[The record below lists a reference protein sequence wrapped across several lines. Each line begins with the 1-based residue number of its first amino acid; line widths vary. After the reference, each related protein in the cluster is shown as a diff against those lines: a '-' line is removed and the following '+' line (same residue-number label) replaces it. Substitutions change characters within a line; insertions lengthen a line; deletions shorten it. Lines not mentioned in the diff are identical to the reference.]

1 MKQFELSANAHLR
14 DQDKTAA
21 IILPLSSN
29 DVTKPATATVT
40 ELRPSLENT
49 LQHSLSPHSIRNHEQ
64 DINKRTLKQ
73 SGNDSKQFTRSIKD
87 DGADL
92 LHVKQ
97 PGDVR
102 EPGTLDN
109 TQNLQNSMRDVL
121 KTVKASS
128 KTGTVEPLA
137 RASDNED
144 DELEFLLSLGSPEVK
159 DNSKTSSGNQ
169 SNKVSKRSWFTHSP
183 GRLNQSKLGGWG
195 CGFTNSEA
203 LEILI
208 LNLHTW
214 ERVVPHPYSQYT

>member
-21 IILPLSSN
+21 IISPWSSN
-29 DVTKPATATVT
+29 DETVTKSATATVT

-49 LQHSLSPHSIRNHEQ
+49 LQHSLSPHNVRNHEQ

-159 DNSKTSSGNQ
+159 DDSKTYSGNQ
-169 SNKVSKRSWFTHSP
+169 SDKVSKRSWFTHSP
-183 GRLNQSKLGGWG
+183 GRLNQSKLGGWELWIHKFG
-195 CGFTNSEA
+195 GIG
-203 LEILI
+203 L

-214 ERVVPHPYSQYT
+214 ERVVPHPHSQYT

>member
-21 IILPLSSN
+21 IIPPWSSN
-29 DVTKPATATVT
+29 DETVTKPATATVT

-195 CGFTNSEA
+195 LWIREFGSIG
-203 LEILI
+203 L